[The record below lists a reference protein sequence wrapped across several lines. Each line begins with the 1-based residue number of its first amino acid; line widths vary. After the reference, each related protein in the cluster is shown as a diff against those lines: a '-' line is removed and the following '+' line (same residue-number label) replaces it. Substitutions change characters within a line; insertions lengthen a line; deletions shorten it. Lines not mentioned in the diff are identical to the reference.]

1 MAQLGADVEELDRL
15 ARKFDE
21 EAQQISQA
29 TQQISSQVQSTWWK
43 GADAERF
50 KSEWNGNYASQ
61 LRKIAEALKQVGST
75 VRKQA
80 AQQRQTSGA

>member
-43 GADAERF
+43 GTDADRF
-50 KSEWNGNYASQ
+50 KSEWNSNYASQ

>member
-43 GADAERF
+43 GSDADRF
-50 KSEWNGNYASQ
+50 KSEWNSNYASQ

>member
-1 MAQLGADVEELDRL
+1 MAQLGADVEEFDRL

-29 TQQISSQVQSTWWK
+29 TQQISRQVQSTWCD
-43 GADAERF
+43 GSDAERF

-61 LRKIAEALKQVGST
+61 LRKIT
-75 VRKQA
+75 PR
-80 AQQRQTSGA
+80 R